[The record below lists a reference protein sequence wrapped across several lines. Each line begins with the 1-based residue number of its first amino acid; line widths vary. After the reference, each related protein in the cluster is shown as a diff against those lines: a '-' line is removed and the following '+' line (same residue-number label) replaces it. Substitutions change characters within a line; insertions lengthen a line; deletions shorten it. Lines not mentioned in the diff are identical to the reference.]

1 MEISKE
7 QEVFRKALAKLKELK
22 DENEELKALANEPI
36 AIVGMGI
43 RLPDVQSLQD
53 FWQILRQGRSLI
65 GPVPAQRWKDDTASL
80 EKLPPYGSYFR
91 SLECFDTENFGIHK
105 QELDNLDPQQALTL
119 EVACEALQDAG
130 ISRQSVKGSSTG
142 VFIGVCSNDYA
153 YQQQLPDNQFSVS
166 GSAFS
171 FIAGRLSFALD
182 IQGPSIAVDTACSS
196 SLVAVHQACQSL
208 RSQDCDMA
216 LAGGVNL
223 VGSPR
228 SILRLKKTRA
238 LSPSGQCRTFDK
250 GADGF
255 VRGEGCGVVVL
266 KRLRDAM
273 KDGDQIHAVIRS
285 SLVSHDGTGTGLTA
299 PHVKSQRDLLSRA
312 LERAGLKPHDVSY
325 IETHGTGTAL
335 GDPIECEA
343 IHQALGARSVE
354 AGPCYLGALKPNIG
368 HTEGAAGIV
377 GLIKLALV
385 LRKGIIPPN
394 VSFSE
399 LNPLIQLPA
408 GHYKIPLQETAWPQS
423 RKRCG
428 GVSSFGMG
436 GTNAHVVA
444 EAFVPQD
451 LSPSVESSAS
461 SSLYSIVLAADDE
474 DILEAYKKRLLS
486 VVKSCEIT
494 NLSQIAA
501 TLSRRH
507 RDELGQRAITVRT
520 MEELEQQLAQVGS
533 FGETNHRPFVAAGSV
548 SLCSLP
554 PRPWRYQLQTAGSTH
569 EASKPKSGSQELD
582 SAESLPSAWVYKRR
596 WVEAELMADEAR
608 PVFSWDLQRH
618 KLFFVEEPS
627 AVLDA
632 RKEVSWDEL
641 RQLKTPGFRLLVPW
655 PDLSITDLLPEG
667 QAAAAMQRL
676 FQFLAEFPRELSSRL
691 EQLLLVTHNVWSP
704 GADAIDLLWGALP
717 SLRLE
722 MPHLPLAIVDIND
735 RADPRD
741 QEAIWTILRSRPDHS
756 RILICQGEILSEQ
769 LLPTDL
775 TLRLGALDPGL
786 TYVVSGGLGA
796 VGQTIL
802 TALME
807 QGARRLA
814 VLTRRKESELSAME
828 QQFLRGIRQKAEIL
842 VLATDMGLK
851 PSVYQAIQ
859 QLSQQNP
866 LGLHVYHA
874 AGNFMRLDRQS
885 LNQESFKDL
894 SAGKVLG
901 AQYLLD
907 LAQDFPI
914 KEILFLSSAS
924 AAWGMSGYAL
934 YGAVNGALNQLARLG
949 RRQGIRVRSIEAG
962 PWNLQGMGSDAQR
975 HTLEKSGCHLLE
987 PRLTAKLLIAFMQ
1000 SEPRCLLL
1008 ADMQWQKFLP
1018 LLERQRHDSFFT
1030 KLRTVASTEKPL
1042 HATRK
1047 DHPMNELQLVD
1058 LIKNIL
1064 QRITR
1069 IALKDLD
1076 SKKGLFDIGIDS
1088 LTSISL
1094 LEELEK
1100 IFSIELGIATLYNF
1114 PSIER
1119 LAAHLA
1125 SLELTG
1131 PALHS
1136 DAPRKQDKAE
1146 SPVLPS
1152 SGASTSCREGE
1163 AGQGRDIAVIG
1174 MACRFPGGIKSPEEL
1189 WDKLV
1194 HGVDCV
1200 SPSASRWELCGIDP
1214 QSSRA
1219 LGHDMGL
1226 LDQVEKFDATYFG
1239 IPGREALSMDPQQRI
1254 LLELAQEAI
1263 DDAGLEARDLSQK
1276 PCGVFIGASN
1286 NDYAELLKSQGLDA
1300 IDAYYASG
1308 TALNSLAG
1316 RISYHFGL
1324 QGPALVTDTAC
1335 SSSLV
1340 ALHLAVQSLRKG
1352 ESKLALAAG
1361 VNVILAP
1368 FHNQAAVQ
1376 GHMLSDQ
1383 SRCQTFDAD
1392 ADGFVRSEGCG
1403 VLLLQPLSEALAQGH
1418 RIYGVIKGSAV
1429 NHDGRSNGFTVPN
1442 GAAQKRVYE
1451 EALADAAVDANQ
1463 VSYVEAHGTGTAI
1476 GDPIEVDSI
1485 QSVYGKANP
1494 QGLLV
1499 GSIKSN
1505 IGHMES
1511 AAGMGSIMKILLAF
1525 QHGMI
1530 PGNLHYKKRN
1540 PLIKAKNITVVDHA
1554 VSWPNHQAVKRAAV
1568 SGFGFSGVNA
1578 HVIFEGPET
1587 SILGS
1592 TEKEEEEWTVVVS
1605 GHSEP
1610 SLKENIARLDAYL
1623 QRHPE
1628 SSLRDLAFSLGQ
1640 RRREEFVA
1648 SWTVSSLSH
1657 LLSQLKNPTA
1667 LSRANGKL
1675 AFLCSGQGSQHH
1687 GMGRYLYENHPTFRH
1702 VIDSCSSLLEGQW
1715 EYSLTD
1721 LMFDP
1726 QLQDLV
1732 HETQYTQALLFA
1744 YEVAL
1749 GRLLFE
1755 SGWKPDYLIGH
1766 SVGEYAAATLAGMLS
1781 LEDGLRLI
1789 AKRGELMQLTDA
1801 GGMLA
1806 LSLDE
1811 VSVLSLLQEADLK
1824 LDIAAVNGP
1833 KQLVVSGPEAEIG
1846 RLLSLCQ
1853 ERGLRAKALT
1863 VSHAFHSATMDRI
1876 LKAFSRELQRVTLNP
1891 AKIPIIN
1898 NVSGKASSTLML
1910 EKSYWIDQLRGTVRF
1925 HAACQEAIALGV
1937 THFVEIG
1944 PDQTL
1949 SILGSLSGGDAA
1961 VQWIASQARN
1971 QDQAQSF
1978 QKLKAKLFD
1987 IAPHAQEKLPSSGML
2002 LSLPPYAWDHKVYW
2016 PELPKARRISARGQD
2031 FVHLGKRWRLPESR
2045 DEVFATSRRSMEPL
2059 YLDDHRLYG
2068 FVVAPAA
2075 SHISMVASAFEPEIL
2090 QGQVLE
2096 LQHVSFPQ
2104 ALVLD
2109 EQDEA
2114 ELQLWIQRGS
2124 QSSSIKCLSNK
2135 GDTWET
2141 HLQAAY
2147 LLHPRPRAQHFFSIE
2162 AFQQNARC
2170 IEGHRFYKYFT
2181 DLGYTL
2187 GPAFQWIESIWQK
2200 GTTSLSRLRLPDMR
2214 EAADPYALYPGLID
2228 SCFQTLAGMMF
2239 QEGVTQADALAI
2251 PFSADLIRI
2260 HGRAEG
2266 SLWCFVQGRST
2277 HGHDY
2282 DEGDIQLFDQ
2292 EGRLILEVEGF
2303 RIRHAKRSLLEAGLK
2318 AKEAPAF
2325 ELQWEARPDSI
2336 RGALQRTN
2344 WKIFTGSEEWAQNL
2358 IQALEQGGAL
2368 AKAWDDL
2375 SAFDK
2380 ALQGESASF
2389 SVVDA
2394 RFLHETAPAFISSEN
2409 CDQATA
2415 RQWELFS
2422 SIKQAVAQGTLQRY
2436 VLLTRSRQD
2445 PEGAVQFEALR
2456 ALSLALMAEFKSLSC
2471 QVISMEPAV
2480 TADDL
2485 ARELDAMEAEI
2496 ALQLGPR
2503 GASVMR
2509 AKAVKTAC
2517 TELKL
2522 LEKASYIITGG
2533 FGALG
2538 QETARDFIRR
2548 GGGRI
2553 YLLGRRPYQS
2563 EWADAL
2569 EKLGGSPEQI
2579 CYRQVDIS
2587 ERSALA
2593 QLLDEIAASSYPLK
2607 GVVHAAGTLADKSLL
2622 ELSADEFRA
2631 VLAGKVWGALHLH
2644 ELTRDLPLDMFVLYS
2659 SQSSFCGNAGQ
2670 ANYAFANGIL
2680 DGIARMRQGQGLPGL
2695 AISWSSWHGDGMA
2708 QSQALQIR
2716 MQRLGITPLQPH
2728 EALPA
2733 LKRGQ
2738 PNNCA
2743 HLLVARL
2750 DWDRYLTAQ
2759 FQKVPKLF
2767 EGLLSQDVQGTQ
2779 QENEAAWLKQLQSMP
2794 ANARL
2799 DWLKRNLQ
2807 TLVAAILREPES
2819 QLSFEYGFNQL
2830 GFDSIMVLDLK
2841 AKLDHLFAS
2850 NMPATLGLDF
2860 PDIDKLASYLLQ
2872 RFGLEVPVSSQAER
2886 AELSDEELIRMAAA
2900 ELSES

>member
-1 MEISKE
+1 
-7 QEVFRKALAKLKELK
+7 
-22 DENEELKALANEPI
+22 
-36 AIVGMGI
+36 MGI
-43 RLPDVQSLQD
+43 RLPNVQSLQD
-53 FWQILRQGRSLI
+53 FWQILQQGRSLI
-65 GPVPAQRWKDDTASL
+65 GPVPEQRWKDDAGVQ

-91 SLECFDTENFGIHK
+91 SLECFDTEAFGIHK
-105 QELDNLDPQQALTL
+105 QELANLDPQQALTL

-130 ISRQSVKGSSTG
+130 MSRQSVKGSSTG

-153 YQQQLPDNQFSVS
+153 YQPQLPDNQFSVS

-208 RSQDCDMA
+208 RSKDCDMA

-250 GADGF
+250 SADGF
-255 VRGEGCGVVVL
+255 VRGEGCGLVVL
-266 KRLRDAM
+266 KRLRDAL

-312 LERAGLKPHDVSY
+312 LERAGLKPNDVSY

-385 LRKGIIPPN
+385 LRKGIIPPH
-394 VSFSE
+394 VAFAE

-408 GHYKIPLQETAWPQS
+408 HYHIPLRETAWPQS

-451 LSPSVESSAS
+451 LSPSLESPASAS
-461 SSLYSIVLAADDE
+461 EYSIVLAADDE
-474 DILEAYKKRLLS
+474 GILQAYKKRLLS
-486 VVKSCEIT
+486 AVKNREIMS
-494 NLSQIAA
+494 LSQIAA

-507 RDELGQRAITVRT
+507 RHEPGLRALTVRT
-520 MEELEQQLAQVGS
+520 MEELEQQLMQAES
-533 FGETNHRPFVAAGSV
+533 FAEANTQPFAAAASAP
-548 SLCSLP
+548 LCSLP
-554 PRPWRYQLQTAGSTH
+554 PRPWRHQLQTADKMH
-569 EASKPKSGSQELD
+569 EDSKPRGGSQALD
-582 SAESLPSAWVYKRR
+582 SAESLPSSWIYKRR

-618 KLFFVEEPS
+618 KLLSVEEPL
-627 AVLDA
+627 AVLEA
-632 RKEVSWDEL
+632 RKEVSWDDL

-655 PDLSITDLLPEG
+655 PDLSHADLLPEG
-667 QAAAAMQRL
+667 QAVPAMQRL
-676 FQFLAEFPRELSSRL
+676 LRFLAEFPKDLIPCL
-691 EQLLLVTHNVWSP
+691 EQLLIVTHRVWSP
-704 GADAIDLLWGALP
+704 GTDAIDLLWGALP

-722 MPHLPLAIVDIND
+722 IPHLPLAIVDIND
-735 RADPRD
+735 KADPGDR
-741 QEAIWTILRSRPDHS
+741 QAIWTILRSRPDHS

-775 TLRLGALDPGL
+775 NVRLGVLDPGL

-814 VLTRRKESELSAME
+814 VLTRRKESELSATE
-828 QQFLRGIRQKAEIL
+828 QQFLKGIRQKAEIL
-842 VLATDMGLK
+842 VLATDMGIK
-851 PSVYQAIQ
+851 RSVRQAIQ
-859 QLSQQNP
+859 QLSEQNP

-874 AGNFMRLDRQS
+874 AGNFSRLDRQS
-885 LNQESFKDL
+885 LNQESFKGL

-901 AQYLLD
+901 AHYLLE
-907 LAQDFPI
+907 LAQEFPI
-914 KEILFLSSAS
+914 KDILFLSSAS

-934 YGAVNGALNQLARLG
+934 YGAVNGALNHLARLG
-949 RRQGIRVRSIEAG
+949 RQHGIRVRSIETG

-975 HTLEKSGCHLLE
+975 YTLEKSGCHLLE
-987 PRLTAKLLIAFMQ
+987 PRLTAKILMALMQ

-1018 LLERQRHDSFFT
+1018 LLERQRFDSFFT
-1030 KLRTVASTEKPL
+1030 KLRTLVSTKKPL
-1042 HATRK
+1042 QSTRK
-1047 DHPMNELQLVD
+1047 DQPMNEQQLVD

-1064 QRITR
+1064 LRMTHIP
-1069 IALKDLD
+1069 LKDLD

-1100 IFSIELGIATLYNF
+1100 RFSIELGIATLYNF

-1119 LAAHLA
+1119 LAAYLA
-1125 SLELTG
+1125 TLELRSPTLL
-1131 PALHS
+1131 A
-1136 DAPRKQDKAE
+1136 DAPREQDKVE

-1152 SGASTSCREGE
+1152 SRASAISRERE
-1163 AGQGRDIAVIG
+1163 TDLGRDIAIIG

-1226 LDQVEKFDATYFG
+1226 LDQVEKFDASYFG

-1263 DDAGLEARDLSQK
+1263 DDAGLEAGDLSQK
-1276 PCGVFIGASN
+1276 PCGVFVGASN

-1316 RISYHFGL
+1316 RISYHIGL

-1376 GHMLSDQ
+1376 GHMLSNQ

-1403 VLLLQPLSEALAQGH
+1403 VLLLQPLSEAINQGH

-1442 GAAQKRVYE
+1442 GIAQKRVYE
-1451 EALADAAVDANQ
+1451 AALADAAVGANQ
-1463 VSYVEAHGTGTAI
+1463 IGYVEAHGTGTAI

-1485 QSVYGKANP
+1485 QCVYGKANA

-1540 PLIKAKNITVVDHA
+1540 PLIKAKSITVVDRA
-1554 VSWPNHQAVKRAAV
+1554 MPWPAHQAVKCAAV

-1578 HVIFEGPET
+1578 HVILEGPEV
-1587 SILGS
+1587 SVLDS
-1592 TEKEEEEWTVVVS
+1592 AEKEADEWTVVVS
-1605 GHSEP
+1605 GHSEL

-1628 SSLRDLAFSLGQ
+1628 CSLRDLSYSLGQ

-1648 SWTVSSLSH
+1648 SWTVPSLSN
-1657 LLSQLKNPTA
+1657 LLSQLKNPTT
-1667 LSRANGKL
+1667 LSQVKGKL

-1687 GMGRYLYENHPTFRH
+1687 GMGHYLYENHPTFRQ

-1721 LMFDP
+1721 LMFNP
-1726 QLQDLV
+1726 ELQDLV
-1732 HETQYTQALLFA
+1732 HETQYTQALLYA

-1811 VSVLSLLQEADLK
+1811 DSVMSLLQEADLK

-1833 KQLVVSGPEAEIG
+1833 KQLVVSGPEAEIN

-1853 ERGLRAKALT
+1853 ERGLSAKALT

-1891 AKIPIIN
+1891 ANIPIIN

-1949 SILGSLSGGDAA
+1949 SILGSLSGPDAA
-1961 VQWIASQARN
+1961 IQWLAAQARK

-1978 QKLKAKLFD
+1978 QKLQAKLAD
-1987 IAPHAQEKLPSSGML
+1987 IAPHAQEKLPSRGKL
-2002 LSLPPYAWDHKVYW
+2002 LSLPPYAWDQKVYW
-2016 PELPKARRISARGQD
+2016 PELPKAGRISARGQD
-2031 FVHLGKRWRLPESR
+2031 FIHLGKRWRLPESR

-2135 GDTWET
+2135 GDSWET

-2147 LLHPRPRAQHFFSIE
+2147 LLQQRPRAQHFFSIE
-2162 AFQQNARC
+2162 AFQQNAWC
-2170 IEGHRFYKYFT
+2170 IEGHRFYRYFT

-2239 QEGVTQADALAI
+2239 QENVTQADALAI
-2251 PFSADLIRI
+2251 PFSADRIRI

-2266 SLWCFVQGRST
+2266 SLWCFVQGRSNY
-2277 HGHDY
+2277 GHDY

-2318 AKEAPAF
+2318 AKEAPAY
-2325 ELQWEARPDSI
+2325 ELQWETRPDSS
-2336 RGALQRTN
+2336 RGALQHTN
-2344 WKIFTGSEEWAQNL
+2344 WKIYTDSETWARNL

-2368 AKAWDDL
+2368 AKAWHEK

-2380 ALQGESASF
+2380 ALQGVNTSF
-2389 SVVDA
+2389 SIVDA
-2394 RFLHETAPAFISSEN
+2394 RFLQEAAPSFISSES
-2409 CDQATA
+2409 CDQASA
-2415 RQWELFS
+2415 WQWALFS
-2422 SIKQAVAQGTLQRY
+2422 TIKQAVAQGTLQRY

-2445 PEGAVQFEALR
+2445 PGGVVQFEALR

-2471 QVISMEPAV
+2471 QVISMEPTV

-2485 ARELDAMEAEI
+2485 ARELDAMDVEV
-2496 ALQLGPR
+2496 ALQLGPK

-2509 AKAVKTAC
+2509 AKALKTAC
-2517 TELKL
+2517 SELKL
-2522 LEKASYIITGG
+2522 VEKASIIITGG

-2538 QETARDFIRR
+2538 QETARELIRK
-2548 GGGRI
+2548 GAGRI

-2563 EWADAL
+2563 EWAEAI
-2569 EKLGGSPEQI
+2569 EKLGGSPEQV

-2587 ERSALA
+2587 ERSAVA
-2593 QLLDEIAASSYPLK
+2593 ELLDEIAASSYPLK
-2607 GVVHAAGTLADKSLL
+2607 SVVHAAGALADKRLL
-2622 ELSADEFRA
+2622 ELSEDEFKA
-2631 VLAGKVWGALHLH
+2631 VMAGKVWGALHLH

-2680 DGIARMRQGQGLPGL
+2680 DGIARTRQEQGLPGL
-2695 AISWSSWHGDGMA
+2695 AISWSSWHGEGMA
-2708 QSQALQIR
+2708 HGQALQIR
-2716 MQRLGITPLQPH
+2716 MQRLGITTLHAH

-2733 LKRGQ
+2733 LKHSQ
-2738 PNNCA
+2738 HKSCA

-2767 EGLLSQDVQGTQ
+2767 EGLLSQEVQGTQ
-2779 QENEAAWLKQLQSMP
+2779 EEKEAAWLKQLHSMP
-2794 ANARL
+2794 VNARL
-2799 DWLKRNLQ
+2799 DWLKRQLQ
-2807 TLVAAILREPES
+2807 ILVAAILREPES
-2819 QLSFEYGFNQL
+2819 KLSFEYGFNQL

-2860 PDIDKLASYLLQ
+2860 PDVDKLASYLLQ
-2872 RFGLEVPVSSQAER
+2872 RFDLEGPVRSQAES

-2900 ELSES
+2900 ELGDS